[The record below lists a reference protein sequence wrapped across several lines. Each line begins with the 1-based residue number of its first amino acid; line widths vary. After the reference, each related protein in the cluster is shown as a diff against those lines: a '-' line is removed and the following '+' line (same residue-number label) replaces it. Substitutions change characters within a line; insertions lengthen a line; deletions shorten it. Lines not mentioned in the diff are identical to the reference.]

1 VLTADAAKV
10 SRGAELISVS
20 CSASLP
26 CSSSTAA
33 FSTSSL
39 SIWLLAAISSLVTAT
54 KDGSRARAARP
65 PEIRA
70 CSRGKGHSPTWN
82 KSVAEGLI
90 LTAFALLPTLLAK
103 LFPSVSH
110 YGISS
115 SLFAPWLLC
124 LSLCQAAHY
133 LLNEEGDG
141 GGRRCVCVNAFMP
154 AVF

>member
-1 VLTADAAKV
+1 MKKGRLCNGSLLSFCEMLGAQQEQSWLEA
-10 SRGAELISVS
+10 SR
-20 CSASLP
+20 
-26 CSSSTAA
+26 
-33 FSTSSL
+33 
-39 SIWLLAAISSLVTAT
+39 
-54 KDGSRARAARP
+54 
-65 PEIRA
+65 EIRA